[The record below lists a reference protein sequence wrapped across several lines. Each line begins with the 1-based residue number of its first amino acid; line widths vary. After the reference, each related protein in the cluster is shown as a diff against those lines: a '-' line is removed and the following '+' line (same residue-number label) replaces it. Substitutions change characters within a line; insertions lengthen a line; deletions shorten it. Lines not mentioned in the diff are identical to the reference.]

1 MAFFTACELKEAGYT
16 FPELIAAD
24 FSRDELV
31 EAGFAEDLNK
41 ATALVKIARI
51 NGDIV
56 VEDFVIS
63 PEESCAELLK
73 RIASLIGT
81 CSCKFEIVA
90 GARIVRRWSP
100 RWLGDI
106 PSGTVVYLRFV
117 DLEDERDRGKKAAEF
132 YRDGICIRCM
142 KEVGISAKEIIESK
156 IPVDAARF
164 KEAGFSLK
172 ELVCCFEDRHS
183 HSLRRLLPGGE
194 CTLFDSQLKDAGFS
208 AVDFRDAGYHASELS
223 LRFFYN
229 NNEPR
234 DWVLEEIYA
243 FFTADELKEAGY
255 TFRELVD
262 AAFTRNE
269 LVEAGF
275 GEDLNKRRRYI

>member
-1 MAFFTACELKEAGYT
+1 MA
-16 FPELIAAD
+16 
-24 FSRDELV
+24 S
-31 EAGFAEDLNK
+31 
-41 ATALVKIARI
+41 VKIACG
-51 NGDIV
+51 NGDILS
-56 VEDFVIS
+56 EDFVFRR
-63 PEESCAELLK
+63 EESCGQVMV
-73 RIASLIGT
+73 RIASLIST
-81 CSCKFEIVA
+81 CSCKFQIFA
-90 GARIVRRWSP
+90 GGKKLRKGLKAGRWIRP
-100 RWLGDI
+100 GMVLD
-106 PSGTVVYLRFV
+106 LRYV

-132 YRDGICIRCM
+132 YDDGICIRCM

-172 ELVCCFEDRHS
+172 ELVCCFGDRHR
-183 HSLRRLLPGGE
+183 HPLRQHLGE
-194 CTLFDSQLKDAGFS
+194 CTLFDRQLKDAGYS

-223 LRFFYN
+223 SNFFYN

-255 TFRELVD
+255 TLRELVD

-275 GEDLNKRRRYI
+275 GEDLNKRQRYI